1 MTHPS
6 LTPPLRLS
14 FHLPPPT
21 LSSVWLP
28 SERIQRAA
36 KQQFIKYAQLPKTK
50 PPRPCCHCILKH
62 RCTLYFKDKS
72 GNGKTQAGNAGR
84 RELGLHLS
92 LSLLEFISMFVSVWG
107 MNANRLSTVGESLP
121 SACGPLSRFAL
132 LSPCSTVTHSA
143 TGQKVKNKKKM
154 LWEEARWKIFTLPHY
169 SETWVATRLKRN
181 GEKLV
186 ILAHSLWTWP
196 DETQATQ
203 SKRFQRRAHW
213 RLLGILIQCGI
224 QFLWEPR
231 GLSGKVNYLCCST
244 DYILTKCMQYAIHKF
259 QSEAMC
265 WSQIWIPQNTFMS
278 AKNFEHLWLFIR
290 LTQ

>member
-1 MTHPS
+1 MRYECEQAFNRRWKSPIC
-6 LTPPLRLS
+6 LRPIKQIRS
-14 FHLPPPT
+14 PVPVFHSHT
-21 LSSVWLP
+21 FCD
-28 SERIQRAA
+28 RA
-36 KQQFIKYAQLPKTK
+36 
-50 PPRPCCHCILKH
+50 
-62 RCTLYFKDKS
+62 KS
-72 GNGKTQAGNAGR
+72 KK
-84 RELGLHLS
+84 L
-92 LSLLEFISMFVSVWG
+92 
-107 MNANRLSTVGESLP
+107 
-121 SACGPLSRFAL
+121 
-132 LSPCSTVTHSA
+132 
-143 TGQKVKNKKKM
+143 KKKM